1 MFLKMKKNRRADMIN
16 YKLIIRDTII
26 LMIFSSIFAF
36 IFKLGFDQLRGEV
49 RNDPLITAT
58 LQNNVDMM
66 ITTLSED
73 SFKKNP
79 QGTAT
84 YEEYI
89 KYMTNNQDEQ
99 GRTPLMWVSY
109 INFNNRDS
117 VARAEESRLVAAR
130 LFIDKSADI
139 SLKDEHGWT
148 ALTWASWTG
157 FPNLVKLLIE
167 KGADVNVADKRGQTP
182 LMIAAIRGNCGV
194 TAILLENGADKSL
207 QNVEGKTAKDLATE
221 NLAAYRN
228 RKDNYE
234 EILRLLDQ
242 ESVVREPAQE
252 TETEET
258 EVKEEVVAESEEE
271 EQVQEDELD

>member
-1 MFLKMKKNRRADMIN
+1 MKKNRRSEMIN
-16 YKLIIRDTII
+16 YKLIIRDTVI
-26 LMIFSSIFAF
+26 LMIFSSVFAF

-66 ITTLSED
+66 ITTLSEE
-73 SFKKNP
+73 SYNQNP
-79 QGTAT
+79 QGTST

-117 VARAEESRLVAAR
+117 VAKAEDSRVVAAK
-130 LFIDKSADI
+130 LLIDKSADI

-148 ALTWASWTG
+148 ALSWASWTG
-157 FPNLVKLLIE
+157 FPNLVQLLIE

-194 TAILLENGADKSL
+194 TRILLENGADKTL
-207 QNVEGKTAKDLATE
+207 QNIEGKAAKDFATE
-221 NLAAYRN
+221 NFAAYKN
-228 RKDNYE
+228 RKENYE
-234 EILRLLDQ
+234 NILSLLDQ
-242 ESVVREPAQE
+242 DSEQNKRNL
-252 TETEET
+252 EEDSI
-258 EVKEEVVAESEEE
+258 E
-271 EQVQEDELD
+271 EDESD